1 MDKVKKYQKII
12 EELLGEYANIEP
24 AVSNDIDS
32 ELIIDRERN
41 HFLVMNVGWKDKS
54 PVYNTI
60 IHIDIKDGKVWV
72 QQDWTDAVIVDRLM
86 EKGIAQEDIVLG
98 FLPPYKRQ
106 YSGFPAS

>member
-1 MDKVKKYQKII
+1 M
-12 EELLGEYANIEP
+12 GEYANIEP

-98 FLPPYKRQ
+98 FLAPYKRQ

>member
-1 MDKVKKYQKII
+1 KPTIPD
-12 EELLGEYANIEP
+12 
-24 AVSNDIDS
+24 DIDT

-41 HFLVMNVGWKDKS
+41 HFLLMNVGWKGKS

-86 EKGIAQEDIVLG
+86 EKGVPQEDIVLG
-98 FLPPYKRQ
+98 FLAPYKQR